1 MSYFEVGDKVEVIEV
16 LAADERANI
25 KVGDVAKV
33 TVVKGPYWIQCEN
46 PEWEEGYMP
55 MREYQIKR
63 VGCL

>member
-1 MSYFEVGDKVEVIEV
+1 MFKVGDKVEVIEV
-16 LAADERANI
+16 LAADMKANI

-33 TVVKGPYWIQCEN
+33 TVVKGTSWIQCEN